1 MPISIAH
8 ISWFLSHPC
17 TYGELHYYYCYM
29 FMPTLWLDWHPKML
43 NRLWLGDVIWRHR
56 SRSTLAQVMA
66 WCHQVPRHSLMST
79 YHQVWTVA
87 FIWDQITR
95 KKWWYLKW
103 YHVDILISNL
113 FTVRRNSTVCFE
125 MKLDS
130 KTPCITPG
138 SNSPAVDYSL
148 FIYLKTILHNMV
160 LPLNI

>member
-1 MPISIAH
+1 MLLYNATCFNVHAYIHAHRRLYHYSTEYMHISIAH

-87 FIWDQITR
+87 FTWDQFTR
-95 KKWWYLKW
+95 KK
-103 YHVDILISNL
+103 VVIPQMISCRYID
-113 FTVRRNSTVCFE
+113 F
-125 MKLDS
+125 K
-130 KTPCITPG
+130 
-138 SNSPAVDYSL
+138 
-148 FIYLKTILHNMV
+148 FIYCST
-160 LPLNI
+160 